1 MNSMLAGSAALV
13 VSGSNIT
20 LVAARGKL
28 HIAWMREH
36 MLNCQVWNFLLG
48 ILPSITII
56 STTIRMDR
64 VAAQNGLLKPVPCMS
79 ADHVKAFDLILRPL
93 Y

>member
-1 MNSMLAGSAALV
+1 MNSMLAGSGALV

-20 LVAARGKL
+20 LVAAAGKL
-28 HIAWMREH
+28 HRAWMQEH
-36 MLNCQVWNFLLG
+36 VLNCQAWNFLLG

-64 VAAQNGLLKPVPCMS
+64 VAGQNGLLKPIPCVTVE
-79 ADHVKAFDLILRPL
+79 HVKAFELILRLL